1 MEGEQNN
8 QGNPV
13 APQIELVL
21 AGQRHREREPP
32 IFYGRAGEDVVHWI
46 SKFERVA
53 GYNLWDPARKF
64 SHLGMCLEDVALE
77 WFMSLVPQPQTYD
90 ELRTALL
97 TAFRD
102 PNYEYDLESKLRNRF
117 QGVDEPVMTYCYNVV
132 YLCSK
137 LDPDMPEQTKVRHLL
152 RGLKP
157 SLLEKVYPL
166 VEHGVTNTQTLFQL
180 VQRHSQASHLAN
192 NSDWSSKIL
201 PPTPCM
207 FVTQEQLQK
216 AITGVERK
224 VEQVESKMDAQL
236 KNVQSQIEGSA
247 TSVIQAVS
255 DMFKNN
261 AQTNTRQDNTFDN
274 QSTFKRTH
282 EGKPICNRCNR
293 PGHIAR
299 NCQTKQNFSKERRC
313 FKCGDTKHLANACS
327 RNPAT
332 SPNSDPTNKSS
343 N

>member
-64 SHLGMCLEDVALE
+64 SHLG
-77 WFMSLVPQPQTYD
+77 VPQPQTYD

-132 YLCSK
+132 YLC
-137 LDPDMPEQTKVRHLL
+137 
-152 RGLKP
+152 
-157 SLLEKVYPL
+157 
-166 VEHGVTNTQTLFQL
+166 
-180 VQRHSQASHLAN
+180 
-192 NSDWSSKIL
+192 
-201 PPTPCM
+201 
-207 FVTQEQLQK
+207 
-216 AITGVERK
+216 
-224 VEQVESKMDAQL
+224 
-236 KNVQSQIEGSA
+236 
-247 TSVIQAVS
+247 
-255 DMFKNN
+255 
-261 AQTNTRQDNTFDN
+261 
-274 QSTFKRTH
+274 
-282 EGKPICNRCNR
+282 
-293 PGHIAR
+293 
-299 NCQTKQNFSKERRC
+299 
-313 FKCGDTKHLANACS
+313 
-327 RNPAT
+327 
-332 SPNSDPTNKSS
+332 
-343 N
+343 